1 MGYGYRSFLS
11 DEDMRR
17 RAGIL
22 GYDPA
27 SEHGALDTG
36 FNLTGQAQRPP
47 LLAPQFS
54 TPARP
59 SYNTIG
65 GQPGRI
71 APSYNT
77 NLGNTA
83 VKAGASFLAGGPV
96 GLGVS
101 LAGDTIN
108 YLSSGDQRAFNQE
121 QRNNARWAWGKA
133 KRAYGTDVINP
144 GQTMWASHAAMLPRM
159 NALGEGLDRKY
170 GFDSG
175 RAGGYLAEQQLS
187 AEAQAWLD
195 AYLQNAGLKTSRDTN
210 ILGMLG
216 G

>member
-11 DEDMRR
+11 DEDWRR
-17 RAGIL
+17 RTL
-22 GYDPA
+22 DPFA
-27 SEHGALDTG
+27 PQDYSGELSKG
-36 FNLTGQAQRPP
+36 FNLTGQTQRPP
-47 LLAPQFS
+47 LLAPEFATQ
-54 TPARP
+54 ARP

-65 GQPGRI
+65 GRPGRI

-77 NLGNTA
+77 NLGGSA
-83 VKAGASFLAGGPV
+83 LKAGASFLAGGPV
-96 GLGVS
+96 AAGISLG
-101 LAGDTIN
+101 GDLIN
-108 YLSSGDQRAFNQE
+108 YLSSGDERAFAKE
-121 QRNNARWAWGKA
+121 QRGNARWAWGKA
-133 KRAYGTDVINP
+133 KKAYGTDVINP
-144 GQTMWASHAAMLPRM
+144 GQTMWASRAAMLPRM
-159 NALGEGLDRKY
+159 NALGEGLDRRY

-175 RAGGYLAEQQLS
+175 RAGGYLGEQMLS